1 MNLKINRWRGG
12 LCNNIM
18 QIRNAIQVALY
29 YDYNIIVYCN
39 FIIRFFLAQFT
50 LSVNVSLLRA

>member
-12 LCNNIM
+12 LGNNIM

-29 YDYNIIVYCN
+29 YDYNMHDYDRIMRGVCEESGRN
-39 FIIRFFLAQFT
+39 MKGL
-50 LSVNVSLLRA
+50 